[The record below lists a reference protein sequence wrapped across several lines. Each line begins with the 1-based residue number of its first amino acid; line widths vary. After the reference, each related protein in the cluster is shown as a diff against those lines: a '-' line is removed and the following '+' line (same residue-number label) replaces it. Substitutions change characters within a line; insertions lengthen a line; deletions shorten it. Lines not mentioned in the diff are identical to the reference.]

1 MQSRPILLVGYY
13 QDQVVLF
20 QKLLRAITIWYGAT
34 LLLGYSRD
42 VNRSRSWG
50 GWRAS
55 FGGPIHQL
63 SRQLLQALEIE
74 STTSRCIERPH

>member
-13 QDQVVLF
+13 QGQVVLF
-20 QKLLRAITIWYGAT
+20 RKSLRAIMTWYGAT

-42 VNRSRSWG
+42 VSRSRYWG

-55 FGGPIHQL
+55 FAGPIHL
-63 SRQLLQALEIE
+63 PSRQLLQALEIDYV
-74 STTSRCIERPH
+74 TMH

>member
-1 MQSRPILLVGYY
+1 MSLRPILLVGYY

-20 QKLLRAITIWYGAT
+20 QKSCTVITTWYGAT

-42 VNRSRSWG
+42 VNRSRYWE

-55 FGGPIHQL
+55 FAGPIHQL
-63 SRQLLQALEIE
+63 SRQLLQAQEIDYV
-74 STTSRCIERPH
+74 TMH